1 MENFQPGVRIEMA
14 IDKLEM
20 AIDKLEMGHSLGME
34 IRPIS
39 DDYPSGP
46 SYLEAVFSWFFPQ

>member
-1 MENFQPGVRIEMA
+1 MENFQPGVRI
-14 IDKLEM
+14 EM